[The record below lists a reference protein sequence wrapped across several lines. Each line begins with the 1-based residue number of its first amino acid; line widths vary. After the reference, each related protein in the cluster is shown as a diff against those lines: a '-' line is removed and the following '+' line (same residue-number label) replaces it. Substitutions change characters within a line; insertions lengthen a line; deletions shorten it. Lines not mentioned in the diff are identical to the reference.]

1 MRICDWS
8 SDVCSSDLWPQGV
21 FILSSPQR
29 ESDDADVITRQVDGY
44 DLAQLLQDDMIA
56 DRFSTANLLRV
67 DDNFT
72 REVTGTWGT
81 SDDGTVWLNN
91 TVANTTFGVSLN
103 GYSYVI
109 LGNPDVNSS
118 IRLFQAGRS
127 EERRVGKECVST
139 CRSRWSP

>member
-1 MRICDWS
+1 MAYEMRISDWS
-8 SDVCSSDLWPQGV
+8 SDVCSSDL
-21 FILSSPQR
+21 
-29 ESDDADVITRQVDGY
+29 DADVITRQVDGY

-91 TVANTTFGVSLN
+91 TVA
-103 GYSYVI
+103 
-109 LGNPDVNSS
+109 
-118 IRLFQAGRS
+118 RS
-127 EERRVGKECVST
+127 DERREGKECVST
-139 CRSRWSP
+139 CRSRWSPYH

>member
-1 MRICDWS
+1 MRISDWS
-8 SDVCSSDLWPQGV
+8 SDVCSSDLTGGGSTTPPVWFDNLEITEPRTYVRFTDDSVNYVEWPQGV

-67 DDNFT
+67 DDNFH
-72 REVTGTWGT
+72 REVTGTWGQ

-91 TVANTTFGVSLN
+91 KIGTAS
-103 GYSYVI
+103 
-109 LGNPDVNSS
+109 
-118 IRLFQAGRS
+118 
-127 EERRVGKECVST
+127 
-139 CRSRWSP
+139 CRAREWQY